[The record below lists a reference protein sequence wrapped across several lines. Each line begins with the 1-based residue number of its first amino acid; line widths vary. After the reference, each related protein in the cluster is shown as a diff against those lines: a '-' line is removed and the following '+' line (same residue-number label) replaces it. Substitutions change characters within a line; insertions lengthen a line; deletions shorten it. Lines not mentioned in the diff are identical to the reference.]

1 MTRVLGPLNAIIFD
15 SSFAIQ
21 SAWGTLFL
29 IVFDIMKQE
38 ACCDMLS
45 DHKNAFDVSCIDIY
59 IVREHNFHNIIYERE
74 QITPRVY
81 SVFVTFLLWFK
92 SDPT

>member
-29 IVFDIMKQE
+29 IVFDTMKQE

-45 DHKNAFDVSCIDIY
+45 DHKNAFDVSCIYIY
-59 IVREHNFHNIIYERE
+59 IYCKRAQFPQHHLWER
-74 QITPRVY
+74 TDHPPRVL
-81 SVFVTFLLWFK
+81 SFRNFPIVV
-92 SDPT
+92 